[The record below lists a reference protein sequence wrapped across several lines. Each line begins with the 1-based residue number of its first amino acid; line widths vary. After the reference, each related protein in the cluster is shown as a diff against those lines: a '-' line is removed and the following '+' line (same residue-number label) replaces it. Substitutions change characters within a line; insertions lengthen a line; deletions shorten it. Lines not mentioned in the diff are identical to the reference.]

1 MIMTTA
7 TATASLTPTHPAAG
21 ERRKFTGA
29 DRRAMLQAGIIA
41 LEDGIELRDGELFCK
56 YTGARRRFT
65 VDEYYA
71 LAKAGILA
79 PEERVELLDGEIIA
93 MAPMHSPHAAG
104 ITDFDEV
111 LREALGRRATMSVRC
126 PVRLNS
132 RYEMEPDL
140 ALLRRRADSYSQGHP
155 VPDDVL
161 LLIEVADSSIRTD
174 RRRKLLI
181 YAQHGIPEVWLADLT
196 LRHVEVY
203 DQPAAAG
210 YARMRVIGIDGILT
224 PTAFPDIAIPVAEV
238 MPD

>member
-1 MIMTTA
+1 M
-7 TATASLTPTHPAAG
+7 
-21 ERRKFTGA
+21 
-29 DRRAMLQAGIIA
+29 
-41 LEDGIELRDGELFCK
+41 
-56 YTGARRRFT
+56 
-65 VDEYYA
+65 DEYYA
-71 LAKAGILA
+71 LAKVGILG
-79 PEERVELLDGEIIA
+79 PEERTELRDGEIIA
-93 MAPMHSPHAAG
+93 MAPMHSPRAAAG

-126 PVRLNS
+126 PVRLNTG
-132 RYEMEPDL
+132 YETEPDL

-181 YAQHGIPEVWLADLT
+181 YAQHGIPQVWLADLT
-196 LRHVEVY
+196 LRQVEVY

-210 YARMRVIGIDGILT
+210 YARMRVIGIDGILA
-224 PTAFPDIAIPVAEV
+224 PAAFPDVAIPVAEV